1 VKAILT
7 VGHAG
12 TFSSDG
18 TMADDAAD
26 VRQGKPCPVAE
37 APPERR
43 TLHQEASVPAER
55 SLDRAS
61 AKETPMTQHSHSL
74 SGFLHGFKRL
84 LEPAPPA
91 TGSPAP
97 GADERP
103 PLDQEV
109 KHLEVAVDQLRQRTA
124 AFRAATSLSQQS
136 TKQSPAEEQQA
147 LEAVHQQVGAEILAL
162 HAQLQTHLTLEEI
175 QQAQALMRE
184 LDAVVLGKAGSDM
197 EQQIKAAVITRL
209 VKECAP
215 LAWQTLL
222 RLLERAQVSWPEPIG
237 LSPHADAQA
246 VQATRQWELAQLEEA
261 FLSSSLE
268 RSANRALGVVE
279 NWKAHYP
286 PPDSHAWKRV
296 VLQAVGYGILGYLLS
311 VAVPKLRGDSADF
324 TARVGHVLHEELA
337 TLQQVMQAGVHSAAD
352 ADALMASV
360 THLCEEVVP
369 TMAWEEVA
377 PDVHKALQRF
387 TG

>member
-1 VKAILT
+1 
-7 VGHAG
+7 
-12 TFSSDG
+12 
-18 TMADDAAD
+18 
-26 VRQGKPCPVAE
+26 
-37 APPERR
+37 
-43 TLHQEASVPAER
+43 
-55 SLDRAS
+55 
-61 AKETPMTQHSHSL
+61 MTQHSGSL

-91 TGSPAP
+91 PGSPAP

-124 AFRAATSLSQQS
+124 AFRAATSVSQQS
-136 TKQSPAEEQQA
+136 TERSPAEEQQA
-147 LEAVHQQVGAEILAL
+147 LEAVHQQVGDEILAL

-184 LDAVVLGKAGSDM
+184 LDAVVLGKAGRDM

-222 RLLERAQVSWPEPIG
+222 TLLERAQVSWPEPTG

-246 VQATRQWELAQLEEA
+246 VQAARQWELAQLEEA

-279 NWKAHYP
+279 NWEAHYP